1 MEIPGYQIEQ
11 LIAEGGMSSV
21 YLAVQESLGRRV
33 AIKVLRKFGNPEQAE
48 RFLHEAR
55 IIASLE
61 HRNIITIYDVGA
73 IGERYY
79 IAMEYL
85 EGGCLADRIDH
96 GLQPLAALGLLE
108 KMARC
113 LDFVHRRDIVHRDIK
128 PSNILFHADGTPKL
142 TDFGIAKQ
150 LDEDQEAT
158 LEGTAFGSPYYLSPE
173 QAEGRPL
180 DGRSDIYSL
189 GIVFFQMLTG
199 RKPYSESSHIETIV
213 AHLSNPIPV
222 LPEAFSEF
230 QGLLE
235 SMIAKSPQNRIA
247 SARELAHRIR
257 DLRSSQAERRKAD
270 RRSGRNAAQADMD
283 NGPVLGLIDHVR
295 GASVVAKSLA
305 IAGLLIFVLG
315 LDWLLETP
323 KPTPVVELQRA
334 PRVQLS
340 YTGRNGVP
348 SKVVA
353 ATPMRQEEPVEESEE
368 EASANLLD
376 TEDAMRSDVAPE
388 SVGLPI
394 TEPVEDVDVF
404 AESIVVEQPQPEVE
418 KEAFVATEPLVLA
431 ETETE
436 TEIEIEIEI
445 EMERETGTETETHVA
460 AEAGV
465 TDQKDELI
473 VDRMRAGDKALLADR
488 LTTPA
493 ADNAYAHYKA
503 VLELD
508 ADHRGARAGI
518 GRIADR
524 YAALARWAKGEQ
536 KYRLA
541 RIYVRRGFAVRRG
554 HAGLLAV
561 RSDLDRVE
569 ALASAQA
576 SANPA
581 PVAEKPKISSWEFE
595 GTSVTST
602 GPEGTG
608 NIVKDFKNVWRSV
621 FD

>member
-1 MEIPGYQIEQ
+1 MEIPGYQIEG

-33 AIKVLRKFGNPEQAE
+33 AIKVLKKFGNPEQAE

-61 HRNIITIYDVGA
+61 HRNIITIYDVGV
-73 IGERYY
+73 IGDRYY
-79 IAMEYL
+79 LAMEYL

-96 GLQPLAALGLLE
+96 GLPLMAALGLLE

-113 LDFVHRRDIVHRDIK
+113 LDFVHCRDIVHRDIK

-150 LDEDQEAT
+150 LDADQEVT

-189 GIVFFQMLTG
+189 GIVFYQMLTG

-222 LPEAFSEF
+222 LPDKYSAF

-235 SMIAKSPQNRIA
+235 SMIAKSPENRVS
-247 SARELAHRIR
+247 SARELAQRIR
-257 DLRSSQAERRKAD
+257 KQRSSQAERRKLD
-270 RRSGRNAAQADMD
+270 RRHSRQAVQSQTDTGLAAGIPGRIRAASKTMK
-283 NGPVLGLIDHVR
+283 G
-295 GASVVAKSLA
+295 LA
-305 IAGLLIFVLG
+305 IAGLLVLIVG
-315 LDWLLETP
+315 SGWLLETSD
-323 KPTPVVELQRA
+323 PTPVVELQRA

-340 YTGRNGVP
+340 YTGGSIAP
-348 SKVVA
+348 QKVVE
-353 ATPMRQEEPVEESEE
+353 ATPPKQEIAVDESAAD
-368 EASANLLD
+368 ASANLLD
-376 TEDAMRSDVAPE
+376 SEEAWLSDAGPE
-388 SVGLPI
+388 
-394 TEPVEDVDVF
+394 EVDVPAAYSAEDIDAL
-404 AESIVVEQPQPEVE
+404 AESTLLEQPQSEFEEAAVVVVE
-418 KEAFVATEPLVLA
+418 SATQA
-431 ETETE
+431 
-436 TEIEIEIEI
+436 
-445 EMERETGTETETHVA
+445 ETGTATDIAVA
-460 AEAGV
+460 VAT
-465 TDQKDELI
+465 TDQQDELI
-473 VDRMRAGDKALLADR
+473 AERMRAGDRALAADR

-493 ADNAYAHYKA
+493 ADNAYTHYMSVIK
-503 VLELD
+503 LD
-508 ADHRGARAGI
+508 PEHGGAQAGI
-518 GRIADR
+518 DRIAQR
-524 YAALARWAKGEQ
+524 YADLARMANGKR

-541 RIYVRRGFAVRRG
+541 RLYVRRGFAVRRG

-561 RSDLDRVE
+561 RGEIDTAE
-569 ALASAQA
+569 ALSAEVQVA
-576 SANPA
+576 TDLA
-581 PVAEKPKISSWEFE
+581 PVTAPPQPKVVSWEFE

-608 NIVKDFKNVWRSV
+608 NIVKDFKNVWRTV